1 MTWHWHSP
9 LWLFALLVLPILIGL
24 YVWTLRKGKSTLRFP
39 DLGIFSA
46 IRPAWT
52 GRLRHVPF
60 AMRML
65 ALVFLIVAM
74 ARPQAGHSEEEV
86 LTEGIDILVAL
97 DNSGSMA
104 AEDFKP
110 RNRLHVAKETVAGF
124 IRGRQN
130 DRIGLVVFA
139 EKSYTTCP
147 LTLDYGVLQSLLES
161 VDLAPRSEDGT
172 AIGMGLATSVNRLK
186 NSRAKSRVIVL
197 ITDGRNNR
205 GAIDPAT
212 GAALAKAM
220 GIKIYTIGVGTK
232 GEAPYPVDDSVF
244 GRRYIY
250 IPADIDETSLKSIAA
265 TTGGLY
271 FRATDAGSLE
281 SIFQKIDR
289 MEKTQVKVKRYLRFT
304 ELFPALLLPG
314 AFFFLLELVVSRT
327 RLRQIP

>member
-1 MTWHWHSP
+1 MSWHWENPH
-9 LWLFALLVLPILIGL
+9 WLYALLLVPVLTGV
-24 YVWTLRKGKSTLRFP
+24 YVWTLRKGKASLRFS
-39 DLGIFSA
+39 DLGIFST
-46 IRPAWT
+46 IQPAWT
-52 GRLRHVPF
+52 LRLRHLPF
-60 AMRML
+60 TLRML
-65 ALVFLIVAM
+65 AVILLTVAM

-97 DNSGSMA
+97 DVSGSMA

-110 RNRLHVAKETVAGF
+110 KNRLHVAKETVARF

-130 DRIGLVVFA
+130 DRIGLVIFA
-139 EKSYTTCP
+139 EKSYTSCP
-147 LTLDYGVLQSLLES
+147 LTLDYGVLQTLLEGVS
-161 VDLAPRSEDGT
+161 LAPRNEDGT

-232 GEAPYPVDDSVF
+232 GEAPYPVDDGVF
-244 GRRYIY
+244 GKRYIY
-250 IPADIDETSLKSIAA
+250 IPADIDDESLKSIADA
-265 TTGGLY
+265 TGGLY
-271 FRATDAGSLE
+271 FRATDAHGLE
-281 SIFQKIDR
+281 SIFKKIDK
-289 MEKTQVKVKRYLRFT
+289 MEKTQVKVKRYVRFT

-314 AFFFLLELVVSRT
+314 ALLFLLEVGLSQS

>member
-1 MTWHWHSP
+1 VSWHWENPH
-9 LWLFALLVLPILIGL
+9 WLYALLLVPILTGV
-24 YVWTLRKGKSTLRFP
+24 YVWTLRKGKASLRFS
-39 DLGIFSA
+39 DLGIFST
-46 IRPAWT
+46 IQPAWT
-52 GRLRHVPF
+52 LRLRHLPF
-60 AMRML
+60 TLRML
-65 ALVFLIVAM
+65 AVVLLTVAM

-97 DNSGSMA
+97 DVSGSMA

-110 RNRLHVAKETVAGF
+110 KNRLHVAKETVARF

-130 DRIGLVVFA
+130 DRIGLVIFA
-139 EKSYTTCP
+139 EKSYTSCP
-147 LTLDYGVLQSLLES
+147 LTLDYGVLQTLLEGVS
-161 VDLAPRSEDGT
+161 LAPRNEDGT
-172 AIGMGLATSVNRLK
+172 AIGMGLATGVNRLK

-232 GEAPYPVDDSVF
+232 GEAPYPVDDGVF
-244 GRRYIY
+244 GKRYIY
-250 IPADIDETSLKSIAA
+250 IPADIDDESLRSIATA
-265 TTGGLY
+265 TGGLY
-271 FRATDAGSLE
+271 FRATDAHALE
-281 SIFQKIDR
+281 SIFQKIDK
-289 MEKTQVKVKRYLRFT
+289 MEKTQVKVKRYMRFT

-314 AFFFLLELVVSRT
+314 ALLFLLEVGLSQS